1 MARKP
6 PGDHPPGRATAAS
19 SPTARAFPRFDLV
32 PPSSPRA
39 ASILFGVAVAI
50 VVIVVGARSVDLYAG
65 PWEPFARPARAF
77 LSAAEAGD
85 SVRLAR
91 LTDSLPVVR
100 RALAE
105 GREAHIDLRGRLQVM
120 ASQRAGDTTRLTYAI
135 RPCLVVLTFTG
146 SGRRARVV
154 DFSTP
159 CRPQ

>member
-1 MARKP
+1 
-6 PGDHPPGRATAAS
+6 
-19 SPTARAFPRFDLV
+19 V
-32 PPSSPRA
+32 PPTSSRV

-50 VVIVVGARSVDLYAG
+50 VVIVVGVRSVDLYAG
-65 PWEPFARPARAF
+65 PWENFARPARAF

-85 SVRLAR
+85 SVRLAQ

-105 GREAHIDLRGRLQVM
+105 GRAARIDLHGRLRIL
-120 ASQRAGDTTRLTYAI
+120 ASQRTGDTTRLTYGGQPCPAI
-135 RPCLVVLTFTG
+135 LTFTG